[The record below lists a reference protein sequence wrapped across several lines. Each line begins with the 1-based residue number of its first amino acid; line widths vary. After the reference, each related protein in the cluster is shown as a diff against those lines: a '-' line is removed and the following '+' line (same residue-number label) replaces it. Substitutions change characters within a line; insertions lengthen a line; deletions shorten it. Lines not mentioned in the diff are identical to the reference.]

1 MRGWHRLKGSDLSG
15 GQTAKSVNKKTQ
27 TIKEIFFHAPTSAK
41 KIHTPQKRGVLVCV
55 QFRQCSFS

>member
-27 TIKEIFFHAPTSAK
+27 TIKKIFFHAPTSAK
-41 KIHTPQKRGVLVCV
+41 KNTHTPKKGCVSVCAV
-55 QFRQCSFS
+55 